1 MLTGIDFVLLIL
13 GVHGTFFLFSV
24 VLLLS
29 LPIVY
34 CILPETKGGLDMLG
48 KFCKVAKIKGSKVL
62 EKINGI

>member
-1 MLTGIDFVLLIL
+1 MINIVLTISDFFLLIL

-34 CILPETKGGLDMLG
+34 CILPETKGGLDTLG
-48 KFCKVAKIKGSKVL
+48 KFCKVAKIKESHTA
-62 EKINGI
+62 